1 MTELRKIATAIQT
14 HEERWMDRDV
24 IALEPL
30 REEYKYLLDEAIEDV
45 ATRASNA
52 DLALYIAEHK
62 QMILTL
68 QKVLDHSE
76 FFQQFMG
83 KLPQSKLET
92 PVEEDAIEMN
102 IHVSEKNEEVGAC
115 CRNGCEKCEE

>member
-1 MTELRKIATAIQT
+1 MIKDA
-14 HEERWMDRDV
+14 

-30 REEYKYLLDEAIEDV
+30 RDENKYLLEESMEDVSSFTKEEDV
-45 ATRASNA
+45 A
-52 DLALYIAEHK
+52 LFIAEHK

-83 KLPQSKLET
+83 KLPQSTLK
-92 PVEEDAIEMN
+92 PSVEEDAIEMN
-102 IHVSEKNEEVGAC
+102 IHVTEKNEDDDG
-115 CRNGCEKCEE
+115 